1 MKGNTVAAK
10 RAVAPVEDYV
20 PDPGAIVRAYP
31 NPTDVIRAY
40 VESEFHRQLATEHE
54 RKVALVTAEGA
65 VVTDAASYQ
74 RVGERLVDVAT
85 HRKDVEAWFK
95 PLKDWFYRAHRMVCD
110 RETEVLAPLRR
121 FESDGKE
128 NRLRLERAEERRRRE
143 EEQRLA
149 EEARRAEQERL
160 QREAELLE
168 QRGEPELAAQVMEE
182 AIAVPAPVITVAS
195 ILPTTKGISS
205 RENWK
210 WRPIGGDTPQA
221 RARAEKLVPREYMSL
236 DEKKLN
242 AYAKAHGASARI
254 PGIEFYDAGTV
265 SVRG

>member
-1 MKGNTVAAK
+1 MSATASRAK
-10 RAVAPVEDYV
+10 RPVETFV
-20 PDPGAIVRAYP
+20 PDPVAIVRAYP
-31 NPTDVIRAY
+31 NPTDVIKAY

-65 VVTDAASYQ
+65 AVTDAVSYQ
-74 RVGERLVDVAT
+74 RVGERLVDVAA

-110 RETEVLAPLRR
+110 RESEVLAPLRR
-121 FESDGKE
+121 FETDAKS
-128 NRLRLERAEERRRRE
+128 NRLRLEQEDARRRRE

-149 EEARRAEQERL
+149 DEARRVEQERL

-168 QRGEPELAAQVMEE
+168 QRGEPELAAQVLEE
-182 AIAVPAPVITVAS
+182 AVTMPAPVVTVAS
-195 ILPTTKGISS
+195 SLPVTKGISS

-210 WRPIGGDTPQA
+210 WQPIGGDTPQA
-221 RARAEKLVPREYMSL
+221 RARAVNLVPREFLCL

-242 AYAKAHGASARI
+242 AYAKAHGASAKI
-254 PGIEFYDAGTV
+254 PGIQFYDAGTV
-265 SVRG
+265 AVRG

>member
-1 MKGNTVAAK
+1 MKTK
-10 RAVAPVEDYV
+10 RAVVEPYV
-20 PDPGAIVRAYP
+20 PDPGSIVKAYP
-31 NPTDVIRAY
+31 NPTEVIRAY
-40 VESEFHRQLATEHE
+40 VESEFHRELATEHE

-65 VVTDAASYQ
+65 AVTDAFSYQ

-110 RETEVLAPLRR
+110 REAEVLAPLRR
-121 FESDGKE
+121 FETDGKN
-128 NRLRLERAEERRRRE
+128 NRLRLEQEDARRRRE

-149 EEARRAEQERL
+149 EEARRVEQERL
-160 QREAELLE
+160 QREAQLLE
-168 QRGEPELAAQVMEE
+168 QRGELELAAQVLEE
-182 AIAVPAPVITVAS
+182 AIVVQPPVMTVAS
-195 ILPTTKGISS
+195 TLPATKGISS

-210 WRPIGGDTPQA
+210 WRSIGGDTPQN
-221 RARAEKLVPREYMSL
+221 RARSEKLVPREYMCI